1 MSDSTS
7 AWLVQ
12 QIRAGDQAA
21 WGELIRLY
29 EGRLHSFVGLR
40 IRAAQDAE
48 DIVQETFMGLLRSL
62 PHFDT
67 SRDLEN
73 YLFTIASHKIR
84 DHLRK
89 RGRHPLQLLEDG
101 TEDSY
106 VPQPPA
112 RIRGPSSLLASAER
126 VQGEEARLSVA
137 LQALIDRWRDGGEYW
152 RIECAELLFV
162 AGWPNAQV
170 AQYLGLTA
178 QQVANQKFQ
187 ILETLT
193 RDVAKEGDEGPDSVS

>member
-1 MSDSTS
+1 MSDSTA
-7 AWLVQ
+7 AWLVE
-12 QIRAGDQAA
+12 QIRAGNQAA
-21 WGELIRLY
+21 WEELIRLY
-29 EGRLHSFVGLR
+29 EGRLHAFVGIR

-62 PHFDT
+62 PLFDS

-89 RGRHPLQLLEDG
+89 KGRHPLQLLEDG
-101 TEDSY
+101 TSDSY
-106 VPQPPA
+106 VPQPAA

-126 VQGEEARLSVA
+126 MAGEEDRLSSA
-137 LQALIDRWRDGGEYW
+137 LRSLIENWRESGDFW

-187 ILETLT
+187 ILESLS
-193 RDVAKEGDEGPDSVS
+193 RRVLEEGSSEAN